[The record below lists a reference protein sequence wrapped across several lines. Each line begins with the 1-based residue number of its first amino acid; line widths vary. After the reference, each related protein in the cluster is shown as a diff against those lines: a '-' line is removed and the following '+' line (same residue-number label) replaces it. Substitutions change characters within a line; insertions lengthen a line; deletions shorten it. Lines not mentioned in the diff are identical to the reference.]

1 MRTILSSLCVV
12 YLILFSF
19 ELNPIN
25 KYPIINKIDSKSC
38 GESMKMIYL
47 NTHEACVMSTI
58 RTTQIESKKVR
69 VESMWIEGVFAGP

>member
-25 KYPIINKIDSKSC
+25 KYPIINKIDSKC
-38 GESMKMIYL
+38 ESMKMIYL

-58 RTTQIESKKVR
+58 STTQIESKKVR